1 MVHTEKGEGIRTASP
16 VIRRSI
22 GIGRAGKYA
31 LDDDLAKI

>member
-16 VIRRSI
+16 VIRRS